1 MNSVA
6 KLDHTKISGGSVFN
20 MRFNPEAVDTPEK
33 LKKFAS
39 LLLTYCEKGGYHVQF
54 NFLSADTLRDAQRHP
69 ELYRDLLVRVATWS
83 AFFVELSGK
92 VQDDIIAR
100 IEFQAV

>member
-1 MNSVA
+1 
-6 KLDHTKISGGSVFN
+6 
-20 MRFNPEAVDTPEK
+20 
-33 LKKFAS
+33 
-39 LLLTYCEKGGYHVQF
+39 
-54 NFLSADTLRDAQRHP
+54 
-69 ELYRDLLVRVATWS
+69 VATWS